1 MLFDS
6 DVKPVAFLYVSD
18 RDRALSFYC
27 GTLGLVH
34 RSADPF
40 GDFLEMGPALVR
52 MTTMPDYKAGPHPAL
67 GWDVAD
73 IAAAA
78 RALKGKGVTLTIY
91 EGMGQDEDGV
101 WTAPDG
107 KTKVA
112 WFADPD
118 GNVLSISET

>member
-1 MLFDS
+1 MLFDT

-27 GTLGLVH
+27 QPLGLAH

-40 GDFLEMGPALVR
+40 GDFLEMHPGLVR
-52 MTTMPDYKAGPHPAL
+52 MTVLPDYRASPHPAL
-67 GWDVAD
+67 GWDVSD
-73 IAAAA
+73 IAAVA
-78 RALKGKGVTLTIY
+78 RALKARGVALTIY

-107 KTKVA
+107 TARVA

-118 GNVLSISET
+118 GNVLSLSQG